1 MICITNEMF
10 KAPSNSCSIS
20 SSHFEGVTSNY
31 ELNNGEQYFYI
42 EEIEVYQII
51 FN

>member
-1 MICITNEMF
+1 MF
-10 KAPSNSCSIS
+10 KNQSNSCPIS
-20 SSHFEGVTSNY
+20 DSHFEGVTSDY